1 MGMQISHSQN
11 FTQNSQLL
19 DELVKK
25 SHITSTDLVVDIGAG
40 HGEITRVL
48 ANHCRAVVAIEKDQ
62 KLYNQLR
69 QDFAGQQNVT
79 ILNLD
84 VLDYQFPTTPY
95 KVFSNI
101 PFNLTSD
108 IVRHLSSQQN
118 LATDIFLFAQKEAA
132 NQFCGLPKES
142 LKSLLLKPIFFPSV
156 IHSFRRTDFRPVPR
170 VDVVL
175 LRFEKRATPLVENIK
190 EWRDFVVYVISQTQP
205 NISSTLRRIVT
216 SAQLSDLVGRLGI
229 SKHDKPTNLT
239 FDQWIGLYNFFSQSA
254 DIDNRR
260 FVNGSYTKL
269 IRQQQSLSK
278 IHRTRTDKSWREK

>member
-1 MGMQISHSQN
+1 MDMQISHSQN

-25 SHITSTDLVVDIGAG
+25 SHITNTDLVVDIGAG

-48 ANHCRAVVAIEKDQ
+48 ANHCGAVVAIEKDQ

-69 QDFAGQQNVT
+69 LDFASQPHVT

-101 PFNLTSD
+101 PFNVTSD

-142 LKSLLLKPIFFPSV
+142 LKSLLLKPVYFPSV
-156 IHSFRRTDFRPVPR
+156 TYRFRRTDFRPVPR

-175 LRFEKRATPLVENIK
+175 LRFEKRAMPLAKLK

-205 NISSTLRRIVT
+205 NIASTLRRIVT
-216 SAQLSDLVGRLGI
+216 MAQLSTITSRLGV

-239 FDQWIGLYNFFSQSA
+239 FDQWLGLYNFFSQSA
-254 DIDNRR
+254 DIDKKR

-269 IRQQQSLSK
+269 LRQQQSLSK

>member
-1 MGMQISHSQN
+1 MQISDSQN

-19 DELVKK
+19 DELVKE

-69 QDFAGQQNVT
+69 QDFAGHQNVT

-108 IVRHLSSQQN
+108 IVRHLSSQPN

-142 LKSLLLKPIFFPSV
+142 LKSLLLKPIFFSSV
-156 IHSFRRTDFRPVPR
+156 THRFRRTDFRPVPR

-205 NISSTLRRIVT
+205 NIISTLKRIVT
-216 SAQLSDLVGRLGI
+216 VAQLSTIASRLGI

-239 FDQWIGLYNFFSQSA
+239 FDQWLGLYNFFSQSS

-269 IRQQQSLSK
+269 LRQQQSLSK
-278 IHRTRTDKSWREK
+278 INRTRSDRNWREK

>member
-1 MGMQISHSQN
+1 MALQISHSQN
-11 FTQNSQLL
+11 FTNDPKLL
-19 DELVKK
+19 DRLVVQ
-25 SHITSTDLVVDIGAG
+25 SGITSDDLVVDIGAG

-48 ANHCRAVVAIEKDQ
+48 CNHCRAVVAIEKDQ

-69 QDFAGQQNVT
+69 LDFASQSNVT

-84 VLDYQFPTTPY
+84 VLNYQFPTTPY

-118 LATDIFLFAQKEAA
+118 LAIDIFLFAQKEAA

-142 LKSLLLKPIFFPSV
+142 LKSLLLKPVYFPSV
-156 IHSFRRTDFRPVPR
+156 TYRFRRTDFRPVPR

-175 LRFEKRATPLVENIK
+175 LRYEKRATPLVTNIK

-205 NISSTLRRIVT
+205 NIFGTLKRIVT
-216 SAQLSDLVGRLGI
+216 SAQLPQLTSRLGI
-229 SKHDKPTNLT
+229 SPHSKPTDLIL
-239 FDQWIGLYNFFSQSA
+239 DQWMGLYNFLAQST
-254 DIDNRR
+254 DIDIRR

-269 IRQQQSLSK
+269 LRQQQALSK